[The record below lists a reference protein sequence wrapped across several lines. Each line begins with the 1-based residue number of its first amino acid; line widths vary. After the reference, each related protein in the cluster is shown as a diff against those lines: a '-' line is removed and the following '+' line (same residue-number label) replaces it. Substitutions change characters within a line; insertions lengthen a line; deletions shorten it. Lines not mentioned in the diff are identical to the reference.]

1 LSIELSPHALTYQ
14 IHENQRTFRVQ
25 DESGAVLLRV
35 IFDITTKIVFA
46 VNQLTP
52 SSIGISPLTK
62 IPPKLLLQLQVRSIN
77 QILASSLGFGSNL
90 ADLRH

>member
-1 LSIELSPHALTYQ
+1 
-14 IHENQRTFRVQ
+14 
-25 DESGAVLLRV
+25 V

-62 IPPKLLLQLQVRSIN
+62 IHPKLLLQLQVRSIN

-90 ADLRH
+90 VDFNWPLNLLADPLCNRYRYHYL